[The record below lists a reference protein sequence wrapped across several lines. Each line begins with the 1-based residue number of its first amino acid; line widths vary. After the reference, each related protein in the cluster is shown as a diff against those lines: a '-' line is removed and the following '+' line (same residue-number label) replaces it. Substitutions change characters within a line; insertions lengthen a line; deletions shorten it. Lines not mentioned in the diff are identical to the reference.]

1 MPASDILQRPLVESG
16 RPKLADW
23 MFIVFLVCMLIVIGV
38 LGRMTFREGLR
49 TEASKSQAEALLQWL
64 GQASTQRFAEGYVL
78 PACSGHAS
86 VGSSTTS
93 WGECAKALVRA
104 SGPLESVRNSF
115 TDQPIGLITRC
126 EAGDLSTA
134 GQIVIE
140 KITPT
145 PPGSAVALTI
155 GPIEVDE
162 PLGRKLTFRLTVCDK
177 GGYPI
182 RVGETTF

>member
-1 MPASDILQRPLVESG
+1 MPESDILQRPLVESG

-23 MFIVFLVCMLIVIGV
+23 MFIAFLVCMLIVIGV

-64 GQASTQRFAEGYVL
+64 GQAGTQRFAEGYVL
-78 PACSGHAS
+78 PVCSGYAS
-86 VGSSTTS
+86 GGTPTTT
-93 WGECAKALVRA
+93 WGECAKALARA

-126 EAGDLSTA
+126 AVGDVSTA

-162 PLGRKLTFRLTVCDK
+162 PLGRKLTLRLTVCDK